1 MYCPIYADAVEDIE
15 QRTWDI
21 LESIRKQPVPVTN
34 SLVTAYPQLIMYQ
47 HVMLWM
53 VDQLYLQHNFSTFVL
68 GFKMLEDRDG
78 SMLVGVVERMEALID
93 P

>member
-1 MYCPIYADAVEDIE
+1 
-15 QRTWDI
+15 
-21 LESIRKQPVPVTN
+21 
-34 SLVTAYPQLIMYQ
+34 
-47 HVMLWM
+47 M